1 MQIAVEKA
9 MRLVCM
15 TGEEADQ
22 ETLRK
27 EFKTARR
34 FGEVRLGASHL
45 FYRYFVRIRYVSYS
59 EITGAYLRQ
68 ESGESGEFLLVENY
82 LMMNMK
88 SGSVHKLRMEREAY
102 VREVLSEMEK
112 NYVTIKIGFDRPSRS
127 K

>member
-1 MQIAVEKA
+1 MK
-9 MRLVCM
+9 LVCM
-15 TGEEADQ
+15 AGEETDQ
-22 ETLRK
+22 EMLRK
-27 EFKTARR
+27 EYKEARR
-34 FGEVRLGASHL
+34 FGEVRLGTSHL
-45 FYRYFVRIRYVSYS
+45 FYRYFIRIRYVSYS

-68 ESGESGEFLLVENY
+68 ESGESGEFLLIENY

-112 NYVTIKIGFDRPSRS
+112 NHATVKIGFDRLSQS